1 MAYLKNKL
9 NSQAQTSENF
19 VRVAGKTK
27 INELVR
33 EGNPYEG
40 YKVELIKNKDDED
53 LQELFIH
60 SYSRERRM
68 RKLAEL
74 KAAKEQIMKQE

>member
-9 NSQAQTSENF
+9 HSQVQTSENF
-19 VRVAGKTK
+19 VRAAGKNK
-27 INELVR
+27 VNELVR

-40 YKVELIKNKDDED
+40 YKVELITNKEDEE

-60 SYSRERRM
+60 SYNRERRM
-68 RKLAEL
+68 KKLAEL
-74 KAAKEQIMKQE
+74 KAAKE